1 MSLHRTASNWLHY
14 ILHRKKNCNKSNILI
29 LATQYSLEEIQYNCQ
44 QAPLNNKNPQVDS
57 VSTVGRRVSPCMK
70 TIEKLF
76 SVITILSTGKKIY
89 VDNTLKGNAMDF
101 PVWCYGNY
109 AKTSSKQSK
118 KSPGELY
125 TCNSCNC
132 IHVIVIVNSAC
143 VIRLCFVNY
152 IWIHRPWNMSLYFR
166 PAFQNCVESLIIS
179 PRYCFSAPRQ
189 KRRWA
194 GKNSKL

>member
-1 MSLHRTASNWLHY
+1 MLPIAIYSIYCSSFSCAKYNLFNSGPFDAGLLCRWKGIALYEGNRE
-14 ILHRKKNCNKSNILI
+14 IVQCN
-29 LATQYSLEEIQYNCQ
+29 YNF
-44 QAPLNNKNPQVDS
+44 KH
-57 VSTVGRRVSPCMK
+57 
-70 TIEKLF
+70 
-76 SVITILSTGKKIY
+76 GKKIY

-143 VIRLCFVNY
+143 VIRLCFVNC
-152 IWIHRPWNMSLYFR
+152 I
-166 PAFQNCVESLIIS
+166 
-179 PRYCFSAPRQ
+179 
-189 KRRWA
+189 
-194 GKNSKL
+194 